1 MTRAL
6 IAVVFIFNVLLTA
19 CAEPQGPEQAIKGQ
33 ITGMEDA
40 LAKRSSMTFMATL
53 AESFLGGRSG
63 QLDTDKEA
71 ARKMLAVYFLRYHRI
86 RVAVTHI
93 EVKIYPEERF
103 LASASARVALA
114 GGENLLP
121 NAAGFYQVTSQWRNF
136 DGDWKLT
143 RLQWQ

>member
-6 IAVVFIFNVLLTA
+6 IAVVFISNVLLTA
-19 CAEPQGPEQAIKGQ
+19 CAELQGSEQAIKGQ

-40 LAKRSSMTFMATL
+40 LAERSPMKFMATL

-86 RVAVTHI
+86 RVSSH
-93 EVKIYPEERF
+93 
-103 LASASARVALA
+103 SH
-114 GGENLLP
+114 
-121 NAAGFYQVTSQWRNF
+121 
-136 DGDWKLT
+136 
-143 RLQWQ
+143 